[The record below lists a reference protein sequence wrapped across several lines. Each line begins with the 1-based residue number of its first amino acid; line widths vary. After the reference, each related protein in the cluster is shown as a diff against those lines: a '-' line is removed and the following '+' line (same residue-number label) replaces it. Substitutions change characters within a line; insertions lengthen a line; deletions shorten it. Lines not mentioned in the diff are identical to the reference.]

1 MSENFSEKKPKLP
14 SYIAYTVEEGKGDQ
28 NHWQKIG
35 AAWDTKGGGLSL
47 KLNALPLDGKV
58 ALRSREELE
67 RLRAERQEAQT
78 QTQEVTQE
86 AQTSTQETPAPTQEQ
101 TQKL

>member
-1 MSENFSEKKPKLP
+1 MMSDNFSEKKTTLP
-14 SYIAYTVEEGKGDQ
+14 SYIAYSVEEGKDNN

-35 AAWDTKGGGLSL
+35 AAWESKGGGLSL
-47 KLNALPLDGKV
+47 KLNALPLDGRV

-67 RLRAERQEAQT
+67 RLRAERQQT
-78 QTQEVTQE
+78 QT
-86 AQTSTQETPAPTQEQ
+86 PKN